1 LQTYG
6 GKVAARNMES
16 GRPGSKSP
24 WAVRPRARTAT
35 DWFQLSKFPDS
46 RAPDAVPYWSFRWCA
61 AYAHQ
66 RDPRVDSEL
75 KILFVDDEPADI
87 AFEQYELERS
97 GIAFTSHIAVNER
110 ELRQELVQFNPDIV
124 LCDYTIPGLS
134 GLRALETVQALRS
147 STPVLMIS
155 GSIIEDTVIECLKCG
170 ATDYLLKA
178 SLRRLGPAV
187 RRAVGETRRHI
198 ELQSRI
204 EQLAHYDTLTGL
216 PNLALLD
223 QAVSSAIDRARETRC
238 LVALVVLNLDQ
249 FRFVDERFGRRAADA
264 VLKDISAVLLAQS
277 GGGDSVARVGS
288 DEFLLVV
295 SGFSDPGH
303 VMRRVQAI
311 LKAVAKPRLLAERE
325 FTLTA
330 SAGVALYPADG
341 ADFETLLSK
350 ASAALHEAKTASPGG
365 MQFHSIDATQR
376 AQRSW
381 QMERDLRGAIRH
393 GELTLFYQPQ
403 FNIGNG
409 EICGVEA
416 LARWFLA
423 DGEAIPPSVFIP
435 LAEKT
440 GLIGALGGWALFE
453 GCRTSASWPGGSMRV
468 PLCINVSAQQ
478 IGEPFTCEIA
488 TALESSGWPPE
499 QLELEITE
507 SVLVRNPHLAL
518 SCLAQWKSL
527 GVRIA
532 VDDFGTGYSGL
543 SYLSQL
549 PIDRLKLD
557 QSFVRRIAK
566 HSKDST
572 ILGAVIA
579 LGRELGFTII
589 AEGVETEEQLRTL
602 RELGC
607 HQAQGF
613 LLGCP
618 LPESDTRILLSEGRF
633 PPHRASEHAQGASVA
648 RC

>member
-1 LQTYG
+1 MELQ
-6 GKVAARNMES
+6 
-16 GRPGSKSP
+16 
-24 WAVRPRARTAT
+24 
-35 DWFQLSKFPDS
+35 
-46 RAPDAVPYWSFRWCA
+46 
-61 AYAHQ
+61 
-66 RDPRVDSEL
+66 VDSEL
-75 KILFVDDEPADI
+75 RILFVDDEPADI
-87 AFEQYELERS
+87 AFEQHELERS
-97 GIAFTSHIAVNER
+97 GIVFTSRTAVSDQQ
-110 ELRQELVQFNPDIV
+110 LRQELMEFNPDVV
-124 LCDYTIPGLS
+124 LCDYSSPGFS
-134 GLRALETVQALRS
+134 GLRALESVRALRS
-147 STPVLMIS
+147 STPVLMMCS
-155 GSIIEDTVIECLKCG
+155 SIVEDTAIECLKSG
-170 ATDYLLKA
+170 ATDYLLKT

-187 RRAVGETRRHI
+187 RRAVGETRRNT

-223 QAVSSAIDRARETRC
+223 QSVSGAIEDAREAGC

-249 FRFVDERFGRRAADA
+249 FRIVDEGFGRRAADT
-264 VLKDISAVLLAQS
+264 VLKDISGVLLAQS

-288 DEFLLVV
+288 DEFLLIV
-295 SGFSDPGH
+295 SGFSDPKH

-311 LKAVAKPRLLAERE
+311 LNAVAKPRVLAERE

-330 SAGVALYPADG
+330 SAGIALYPDDG

-350 ASAALHEAKTASPGG
+350 AGAALHEAKTASPGG
-365 MQFHSIDATQR
+365 LQFHSTDAAQR
-376 AQRSW
+376 ARKGW
-381 QMERDLRGAIRH
+381 QMERDLRGAIGR
-393 GELTLFYQPQ
+393 GELSLFYQPQ
-403 FNIGNG
+403 FDIGNG

-423 DGEAIPPSVFIP
+423 DGESVAPAVFIA

-453 GCRTSASWPGGSMRV
+453 ACSTAASWPGGGTRM

-478 IGEPFTCEIA
+478 IGEQFTYEIA
-488 TALESSGWPPE
+488 TALRSSGWPPE
-499 QLELEITE
+499 LLELEITE

-557 QSFVRRIAK
+557 QSFVRRIAE

-579 LGRELGFTII
+579 LGRKLGFTVI
-589 AEGVETEEQLRTL
+589 AEGVETEEQLTTL

-607 HQAQGF
+607 QQAQGF
-613 LLGCP
+613 LLGHP
-618 LPESDTRILLSEGRF
+618 LPASETQILLNDLQFLGHGTSEHGW
-633 PPHRASEHAQGASVA
+633 RASTA

>member
-1 LQTYG
+1 
-6 GKVAARNMES
+6 M
-16 GRPGSKSP
+16 
-24 WAVRPRARTAT
+24 
-35 DWFQLSKFPDS
+35 D
-46 RAPDAVPYWSFRWCA
+46 
-61 AYAHQ
+61 HQ
-66 RDPRVDSEL
+66 VDSEL
-75 KILFVDDEPADI
+75 RILFVDDEPADI
-87 AFEQYELERS
+87 AFEQHELERS
-97 GIAFTSHIAVNER
+97 GIVFTSRTAASEQ
-110 ELRQELVQFNPDIV
+110 ELKQELVEFNPDIV
-124 LCDYTIPGLS
+124 LCDYGIAGFS
-134 GLRALETVQALRS
+134 GLRALASVRALRS
-147 STPVLMIS
+147 STPVLMMC
-155 GSIIEDTVIECLKCG
+155 GSIVEDIAIECLKCG

-187 RRAVGETRRHI
+187 RRAVGETRRNT

-223 QAVSSAIDRARETRC
+223 KSVSGAIERAREASC
-238 LVALVVLNLDQ
+238 LVGLVVLNLDQ
-249 FRFVDERFGRRAADA
+249 FRIVDEGFGRRAADT

-288 DEFLLVV
+288 DEFLLIV
-295 SGFSDPGH
+295 SGFNDPKH

-311 LKAVAKPRLLAERE
+311 LNAVAKPRVLAERE
-325 FTLTA
+325 FTLSA
-330 SAGVALYPADG
+330 SAGIALYPDDG
-341 ADFETLLSK
+341 ADFETLLPK
-350 ASAALHEAKTASPGG
+350 ASAALHEAKSRSPGG
-365 MQFHSIDATQR
+365 LQFHSTDVTRR
-376 AQRSW
+376 AQKTW
-381 QMERDLRGAIRH
+381 QMERDLRGAIGR
-393 GELTLFYQPQ
+393 GELSLFYQPQ
-403 FNIGNG
+403 FDISTG

-423 DGEAIPPSVFIP
+423 DGEAVPPSVFIA

-440 GLIGALGGWALFE
+440 GLIGALGVWALFE
-453 GCRTSASWPGGSMRV
+453 GCSTAASWPEGGTPV

-488 TALESSGWPPE
+488 AALQSSGWPPE

-507 SVLVRNPHLAL
+507 SVLVCNPHLAL
-518 SCLAQWKSL
+518 SCLAQWKRL

-557 QSFVRRIAK
+557 QSFVRRIAED
-566 HSKDST
+566 SKDST

-579 LGRELGFTII
+579 LGRKLGFTVI
-589 AEGVETEEQLRTL
+589 AEGVETEQQLQTL

-607 HQAQGF
+607 QQAQGF
-613 LLGCP
+613 LLGHP
-618 LPESDTRILLSEGRF
+618 LPAADTQILLSELRL
-633 PPHRASEHAQGASVA
+633 PAHRASEHGWRASTA